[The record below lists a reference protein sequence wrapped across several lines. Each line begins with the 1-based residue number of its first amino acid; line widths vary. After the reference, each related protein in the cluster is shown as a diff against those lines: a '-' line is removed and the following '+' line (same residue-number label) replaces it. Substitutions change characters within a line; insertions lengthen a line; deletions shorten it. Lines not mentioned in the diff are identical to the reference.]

1 LHPFSREP
9 FSPEMIIRKETCHFN
24 IAKQCFCA
32 FPIYPLQQNSI

>member
-1 LHPFSREP
+1 
-9 FSPEMIIRKETCHFN
+9 KETCHFN